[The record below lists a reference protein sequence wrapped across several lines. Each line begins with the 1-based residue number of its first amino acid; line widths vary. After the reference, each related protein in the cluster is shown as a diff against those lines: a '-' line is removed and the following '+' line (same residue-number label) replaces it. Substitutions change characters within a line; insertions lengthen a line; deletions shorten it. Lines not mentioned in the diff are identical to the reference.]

1 MKRCCVVLIATRF
14 YITKSVQQTDI
25 NSSSSS
31 SSTFVSGSFSSS
43 NSSSSFAAAAL
54 VDTRFKNARLARV
67 TRRRAS
73 PQSLR
78 LRLDRSLQ
86 TCCS

>member
-25 NSSSSS
+25 NSSSSN
-31 SSTFVSGSFSSS
+31 TFVSGSFSSS

-54 VDTRFKNARLARV
+54 VDTRLEDARLARI

>member
-25 NSSSSS
+25 NSSS